1 MKTLRRH
8 IVQAVTALAVNF
20 KLGNFLT
27 GELYQGKLK
36 YYCVP
41 FLNCYSCPAAVGA
54 CPLGSLQSLAA
65 APVAK
70 LSLYVLGGMIA
81 AGGLAGRL
89 MCGWL
94 CPFGFLQDLLAKL
107 SRVKLFLPRWLIRLK
122 YFALPLVVLLP
133 ILLVDAYGFGAP
145 YFCQYICPAGT
156 LTAGI
161 PLMLTGR
168 ELWPLA
174 GFVFWWKI
182 ALLLAILLAAVFI
195 YRPFCR
201 ILCPLGAFWGLF
213 NRVSLFRLTLAG
225 DCSACVRCT
234 QACPV
239 GLSLP
244 EERNSAEC
252 IRCMACTGSCP
263 HGALQFKPEL
273 WEERN
278 SCPKTRPGSAVK
290 PSKR

>member
-1 MKTLRRH
+1 MKALRRH
-8 IVQAVTALAVNF
+8 LVQAVTALVANF
-20 KLGNFLT
+20 KPGNFLT
-27 GELYQGKLK
+27 GEIYQGKLK
-36 YYCVP
+36 QYCVP

-65 APVAK
+65 APAAR
-70 LSLYVLGGMIA
+70 LSLYVLGGMIV

-94 CPFGFLQDLLAKL
+94 CPFGFLQDFLARISRIKL
-107 SRVKLFLPRWLIRLK
+107 ALPRWLIKLK
-122 YFALPLVVLLP
+122 YLALPLVVLLP
-133 ILLVDAYGFGAP
+133 VLLVDAYGFGGP

-161 PLMLTGR
+161 PLLLTGR
-168 ELWPLA
+168 DLWPLV
-174 GFVFWWKI
+174 GLVFWWKI
-182 ALLLAILLAAVFI
+182 FLLLVVLVAAVFI

-213 NRVSLFRLTLAG
+213 NRVALFRLALTGA
-225 DCSACVRCT
+225 CSACNRCAK
-234 QACPV
+234 ACPV

-252 IRCMACTGSCP
+252 IRCMACVGSCS
-263 HGALQFKPEL
+263 HEVLQFKADL
-273 WEERN
+273 LYL
-278 SCPKTRPGSAVK
+278 KTRSSSADK
-290 PSKR
+290 PSKI

>member
-1 MKTLRRH
+1 MKLPQRH
-8 IVQAVTALAVNF
+8 LVQAVSTLAANL

-27 GELYQGKLK
+27 GEISQGSLK
-36 YYCVP
+36 QYCVP

-65 APVAK
+65 APAAR
-70 LSLYVLGGMIA
+70 LSFYVLGGMIA

-94 CPFGFLQDLLAKL
+94 CPFGFLQDLLARVTKVNL
-107 SRVKLFLPRWLIRLK
+107 PLPRRLVKLK
-122 YFALPLVVLLP
+122 YLALPLVVLLP
-133 ILLVDAYGFGAP
+133 MFLVDAYGFGGP
-145 YFCQYICPAGT
+145 YYCQYICPAGT

-161 PLMLTGR
+161 PLVLTGQEFR
-168 ELWPLA
+168 PLV
-174 GFVFWWKI
+174 GLVFWWKI
-182 ALLLAILLAAVFI
+182 ALLLLVLVAAVFI

-213 NRVSLFRLTLAG
+213 NRVSLFRLTLEGA
-225 DCSACVRCT
+225 CSACDRCSK
-234 QACPV
+234 ACPV

-252 IRCMACTGSCP
+252 IRCMACVGRCT
-263 HGALQFKPEL
+263 HGTLQFKTEFGPG
-273 WEERN
+273 
-278 SCPKTRPGSAVK
+278 KTAEK
-290 PSKR
+290 PHFPS